1 VICNRHT
8 LDAARRYCD
17 RVIGMLNGSVVFDG
31 PVDQLTKSVI
41 REIYDAE
48 QLDESLTT
56 VSLNQ
61 PEESNKE
68 TSSAESSQ

>member
-1 VICNRHT
+1 
-8 LDAARRYCD
+8 
-17 RVIGMLNGSVVFDG
+17 
-31 PVDQLTKSVI
+31 LTKSVI